1 MQPELRKPKGG
12 PVSAHEAA
20 GMRRL
25 GEQLRRARL
34 GRGWSQRGLER
45 ASGVDQTTISRLEN
59 GRLVNLGFLRIV
71 SLVAALEGSWQ
82 IFPPDPPDA
91 PTPGRAAQGT
101 SPNDDAKNGIAR

>member
-1 MQPELRKPKGG
+1 MKPELRKPKGG

-71 SLVAALEGSWQ
+71 ALVAALEGTWQ
-82 IFPPDPPDA
+82 IFPPDPPDSPKPSA
-91 PTPGRAAQGT
+91 LLPPPLPSDIAAST
-101 SPNDDAKNGIAR
+101 DW

>member
-1 MQPELRKPKGG
+1 MKPELRKPKGG

-71 SLVAALEGSWQ
+71 ALVAALEGTWQ
-82 IFPPDPPDA
+82 IFPPDPPDP
-91 PTPGRAAQGT
+91 PTPSALLPPPLPSDIAAST
-101 SPNDDAKNGIAR
+101 D